1 MTAWRQHA
9 AWWVGLVLAVGQLL
23 VPAWAGLYD
32 LELRSLHVALTT
44 TLVLVAMPIAR
55 GPAFALA
62 DLAMIGVALLANA
75 LVFWNWEAIVSMVG
89 VAGPPEIALGAT
101 LSLIVLEAARRAAG
115 PAIPIMVLL
124 AFGYVFVGPLLPGLW
139 SHPGFPVTYIIEQL
153 YYSSGGIYGSLT
165 GTSASFIAVFILF
178 GALLQATGGG
188 QAFMDLALIAAGRFP
203 GGPAQVATVSSA
215 LFGTIS
221 GSAVANVAV
230 NAPYTIP
237 LMRRLGYDRNFAAG
251 VEAMSSTG
259 GGITPPIMGIA
270 AFIMAD
276 ILNVPYLDIV
286 GYAIIPCLL
295 FYVGLVAGVHFEAQ
309 RVGLLPVPAAEI
321 PKARDVLTFWNLAP
335 LLLPMGV
342 MFWFLGDGE
351 NLTEAGAYACFTT
364 TALFLLRDPRA
375 WRARS
380 RQLLD
385 AFAAGGLA
393 IAQIAPLLIAVS
405 MFTALLG
412 TTGVAPKVSTVILE
426 LGAGNLVGAL
436 AVAAIVPLALG
447 APLPV
452 AATYILS
459 AALIAP
465 ALTRLGLDLIAVH
478 MFLLYWATLAA
489 VTPPTCT
496 ACVVAANVAEG
507 NWFRTAMVGMRLG
520 FVAFLMPFFF
530 VLNPALIARAPWP
543 EVIFATVTG
552 VIGTVLMAAGFFGF
566 FRSILGWPLRLL
578 FIGAGIGLLAPSV
591 PLSLAGFALGA
602 LALVLER
609 LARRRIA

>member
-1 MTAWRQHA
+1 MTGLRQGA
-9 AWWVGLVLAVGQLL
+9 AWWVGLVLALGQLL

-44 TLVLVAMPIAR
+44 ALILVAMPIAR
-55 GPAFALA
+55 GRAFALL
-62 DLAMIGVALLANA
+62 DLGMIGVALVANA

-89 VAGPPEIALGAT
+89 VAGPVEIALGAA

-188 QAFMDLALIAAGRFP
+188 QAFMDLSLIAAGRFP

-276 ILNVPYLDIV
+276 ILNVSYLDIV

-295 FYVGLVAGVHFEAQ
+295 FYVGLIAGVHFEAQ

-321 PKARDVLTFWNLAP
+321 PRARTVLTFWNLAP

-364 TALFLLRDPRA
+364 IALFLLRDPRDL
-375 WRARS
+375 RARL

-393 IAQIAPLLIAVS
+393 IAQIAPLLVAVS

-412 TTGVAPKVSTVILE
+412 ATGVAPKVSTVILE

-543 EVIFATVTG
+543 DVIFATVTG
-552 VIGTVLMAAGFFGF
+552 VVGTVLMAAGFFGF
-566 FRSILGWPLRLL
+566 FRSAIGWPLRLL
-578 FIGAGIGLLAPSV
+578 FIGAGICLLAPSI

-602 LALVLER
+602 AALALEHV
-609 LARRRIA
+609 ARRRAI

>member
-1 MTAWRQHA
+1 VTGLRHNT
-9 AWWVGLVLAVGQLL
+9 AWWVGLVLALGQLL

-55 GPAFALA
+55 GRAFALL

-89 VAGPPEIALGAT
+89 VAGPFEIALGAL

-153 YYSSGGIYGSLT
+153 YYSSGGLYGSLA
-165 GTSASFIAVFILF
+165 GTSATFIAVFILF

-276 ILNVPYLDIV
+276 ILNVSYLDIV
-286 GYAIIPCLL
+286 GYAVIPCLL
-295 FYVGLVAGVHFEAQ
+295 FYVGLLAGVHFEAQ

-335 LLLPMGV
+335 LLMPLGV
-342 MFWFLGDGE
+342 MFWSLGDGE

-364 TALFLLRDPRA
+364 IALFLMRDPRA
-375 WRARS
+375 WRARL

-412 TTGVAPKVSTVILE
+412 ATGVAPKVSTVILE
-426 LGAGNLVGAL
+426 LGAGNLIGAL

-543 EVIFATVTG
+543 EVIFATITG
-552 VIGTVLMAAGFFGF
+552 VLGTVLLAAGFFGF
-566 FRSILGWPLRLL
+566 FRSVIGWPLRLL
-578 FIGAGIGLLAPSV
+578 FIAAGICLLAPNLS
-591 PLSLAGFALGA
+591 LSLAGFALGA